1 MRAGCFLLFYFTR
14 VPASCTPPP
23 LHLQSIGT
31 ISSPCQPSSS
41 LSTKPR
47 TRPQQVYMQSLQCLL
62 ACFLV
67 PPPALLSN
75 LGRPGPRAWLAGPW
89 WVIIAH
95 AFCPDVTNRAHQQ
108 GSNGL
113 TATHPASPNSFLGTP
128 NSPMH
133 LAITCPVNRSAAPR
147 PPSPVTLHTC
157 PL

>member
-1 MRAGCFLLFYFTR
+1 MRAGCFLLFCFTR
-14 VPASCTPPP
+14 VPASCTTPP

-41 LSTKPR
+41 LSTRPR
-47 TRPQQVYMQSLQCLL
+47 PRSQQVYMQSLQCLL

-95 AFCPDVTNRAHQQ
+95 VFCPDVTNRAHQQ

-147 PPSPVTLHTC
+147 PPSPVTLHTR